1 MINIVMWLSS
11 NRYQDNLHTV
21 CAGNNICIVA
31 DEFENAEA
39 FLDEFDKLDVN
50 IDVLVISDGL
60 LHDVDKK
67 QFFDNVRS
75 SEPNIRIV
83 IVFPG
88 YRNQY
93 IEEQISEYK
102 NVYGISDII
111 YEGQQLD
118 SDCFVEVIKKGYI
131 YDYEVNVYDGPEEA
145 VKPIRKKPSCITV
158 GVMGLTRG
166 CGVTNMVVNVAN
178 YISLT
183 EDISVKA
190 VDFSGTGNLRFA
202 KGKKVTFIVHSGIDV
217 DRLKKTSR
225 AVVYDFGTPF
235 HISAKG
241 KLLSDCDEPDTEK
254 IKLFRECDLKICMC
268 YADSWH
274 IGKMKYLLNDR
285 QWKRTLDSSYLF
297 LLDSVPDK
305 FKAGH
310 SRVNIYGRNDKAVSE
325 HIAGLFAGKGG
336 G

>member
-1 MINIVMWLSS
+1 MINIVTWLKD
-11 NRYQDNLHTV
+11 NQYQNDLSV
-21 CAGNNICIVA
+21 ACAGNNICIVA
-31 DEFENAEA
+31 DEFENAEI
-39 FLDEFDKLDVN
+39 FLNEFDRLDVN
-50 IDVLVISDGL
+50 IDVLILSDDL

-67 QFFDNVRS
+67 QFFENVRL

-111 YEGQQLD
+111 YEGRQLD
-118 SDCFVEVIKKGYI
+118 SDSCVEVIKKGYI
-131 YDYEVNVYDGPEEA
+131 YDYEVNVYDEPEEK
-145 VKPIRKKPSCITV
+145 VKPLSPKPKCIMI
-158 GVMGLTRG
+158 GVMGLTHG
-166 CGVTNMVVNVAN
+166 CGVTNMTINIAN
-178 YISLT
+178 YISLAEGCT
-183 EDISVKA
+183 VKA

-202 KGKKVTFIVHSGIDV
+202 DGKKVTYIVHSDIDIA
-217 DRLKKTSR
+217 RLQKSSR
-225 AVVYDFGTPF
+225 VIVFDFGTPF
-235 HISAKG
+235 QISAKG
-241 KLLSDCDEPDTEK
+241 KNLSGCDEHDAEK

-305 FKAGH
+305 FKARH
-310 SRVNIYGRNDKAVSE
+310 SRIKIYGRNDKAVSE